1 METNGFQFK
10 KTQRIKKK
18 EKQET
23 RAKALVVSG
32 NNKSKKN

>member
-1 METNGFQFK
+1 MDFSLK
-10 KTQRIKKK
+10 KPKELKKK

-32 NNKSKKN
+32 NNKPKKN